1 MPNIGKPS
9 PNCHLCRQRRVKR
22 CVKYG
27 VQCPGYRD
35 DQDLRFQHTDSV
47 TYGNRRRKKQQ
58 HPASSPTALEVVAF
72 MPGSPAS
79 SASTQQSSS
88 AGCRSAGTPPLPLLR
103 PVHQHWTA
111 ESIPLVIGFYPG
123 LDFLPGL
130 FSRVEPDHCLVL
142 ACQAFAKAYI
152 MNRCRSETDYRELS
166 RLLCSALASVQ
177 EAIMNTKAYTS
188 DSTITAL
195 MMGDVERRSFIT
207 TQERGFSPESP
218 WHIHGQ
224 GILSLLRARG
234 DRQLHTQRGRQI
246 FWVMHNMLQI
256 QYTLTN
262 TPSPPEFDHW
272 LNIIEQDMHPVEAIL
287 LQIGRSIS
295 SACSLLS
302 KLVPIVR
309 SGDTQRAVAAYGPL
323 LSEFNQA
330 EIAMSEWMRTAS
342 EHQVGPM
349 AELGMSEW
357 MQAAPEGQTGPAPR
371 FDYFW
376 NSWRSAQIKV
386 HHMMILMTNLVEHAP
401 DCPFSPES
409 LQSRR
414 ELCLQVIATSSRD
427 VFNSIPM
434 SLGGK
439 APSADSRSPTAYYD
453 AVRLIWPLSHLY
465 IIPTTPTH
473 LRLAAREVLLRIGT
487 EQGIMAALKPRPG
500 PFQFPPEALKGI
512 PVDDVDDGEGYLPC
526 IATKT
531 GANGRLS

>member
-9 PNCHLCRQRRVKR
+9 PNCHLCRQRRVKCDLARPQCQR

-47 TYGNRRRKKQQ
+47 TFGNRRRKKQQ
-58 HPASSPTALEVVAF
+58 QHPASSPPASEVVAF
-72 MPGSPAS
+72 TPGSPAS
-79 SASTQQSSS
+79 SASSQQSSS
-88 AGCRSAGTPPLPLLR
+88 SGYRSAGTPPLPLLR

-111 ESIPLVIGFYPG
+111 EAIPLVIGFYPG
-123 LDFLPGL
+123 LDFLPAL

-142 ACQAFAKAYI
+142 ACQAFARAYM
-152 MNRCRSETDYRELS
+152 MNRGTSKTDYRELS
-166 RLLCSALASVQ
+166 HLLGSALASVQ

-188 DSTITAL
+188 DSTITAVWMLGNYEL
-195 MMGDVERRSFIT
+195 MMGDLERRSFMT

-224 GILSLLRARG
+224 GILGLLRARG
-234 DRQLHTQRGRQI
+234 DRQLHTQRGRRI
-246 FWVMHNMLQI
+246 FWLMHNMLQI

-262 TPSPPEFDHW
+262 TPSPPEFHHW
-272 LNIIEQDMHPVEAIL
+272 LNIIEQDMHPVEASL

-302 KLVPIVR
+302 KLVPVVR
-309 SGDTQRAVAAYGPL
+309 SGDTQRAIAAYGPL

-330 EIAMSEWMRTAS
+330 ELA
-342 EHQVGPM
+342 
-349 AELGMSEW
+349 MSEW
-357 MQAAPEGQTGPAPR
+357 MQAAPEDQTGPAPS

-376 NSWRSAQIKV
+376 NSWRSAQIKL
-386 HHMMILMTNLVEHAP
+386 HHMMLLLTNLVEDAP

-427 VFNSIPM
+427 VFNTIPA
-434 SLGGK
+434 SLGGN
-439 APSADSRSPTAYYD
+439 APSADPRSPTAYYD
-453 AVRLIWPLSHLY
+453 AVRLIWPLTHLY

-473 LRLAAREVLLRIGT
+473 LRVAAREALLRIGT
-487 EQGIMAALKPRPG
+487 EQGIMAALRPRPG
-500 PFQFPPEALKGI
+500 RVQFPPEALKGV
-512 PVDDVDDGEGYLPC
+512 PVDDVDAGEGYLPC
-526 IATKT
+526 IVTKT
-531 GANGRLS
+531 EANGRLS